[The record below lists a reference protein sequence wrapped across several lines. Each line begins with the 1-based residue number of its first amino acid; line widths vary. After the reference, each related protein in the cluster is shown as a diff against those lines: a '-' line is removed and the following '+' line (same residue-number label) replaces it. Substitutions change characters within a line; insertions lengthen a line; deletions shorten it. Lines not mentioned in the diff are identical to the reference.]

1 MDTLMDMLKQIEVLR
16 KEMIQTAEENGLNH
30 EKCITISKELDQ
42 LLNEYERVKQ
52 MSSPKIKTKQ

>member
-1 MDTLMDMLKQIEVLR
+1 MLKQIEVLR

-52 MSSPKIKTKQ
+52 VSSPKIKTKQ